1 MPFMMIPVLI
11 AVLAALIQGGNL
23 KNLARL
29 RLKRAW
35 LPLTM
40 VFMQFTFVLF
50 PPVQDAGLLALRPWI
65 TISSYALLVLFL
77 YANRRIPGMR
87 VILVGGALN
96 LAVIAANGGYMP
108 VTRES
113 LELSGHLD
121 EIFRQGDR
129 EFVLGSKDIVLE
141 RSETHLLPLSDML
154 KVPWGQEVPVTFSL
168 GDVFITAGAAWLT
181 FKGVRSLPQG
191 ERTFHRHREPLTY
204 RRRETDND
212 IECDPPDD
220 WKGADRTQFPGEAA
234 A

>member
-23 KNLARL
+23 KNLAGL
-29 RLKRAW
+29 RLERAW

-40 VFMQFTFVLF
+40 VVLQFAIVLF
-50 PPVQDAGLLALRPWI
+50 PQVQDAGLLALRPWI
-65 TISSYALLVLFL
+65 TISSYVLLVLFL
-77 YANRRIPGMR
+77 YANRRIPGVR
-87 VILVGGALN
+87 IILVGGAMN

-108 VTRES
+108 VTREA
-113 LELSGHLD
+113 LEISGHLD

-141 RSETHLLPLSDML
+141 RGETHLLPLSDVL
-154 KVPWGQEVPVTFSL
+154 KVPWGQKVPVTFSL

-181 FKGVRSLPQG
+181 FKGVRAFPQG
-191 ERTFHRHREPLTY
+191 DIHLDRQREPLTY

-212 IECDPPDD
+212 FERDPPDD

>member
-11 AVLAALIQGGNL
+11 AILAALIQGGNL
-23 KNLARL
+23 KNLAGL
-29 RLKRAW
+29 RLERAW

-40 VFMQFTFVLF
+40 LVLQFAFVLF
-50 PPVQDAGLLALRPWI
+50 PQVQDAGLLALRPWI

-77 YANRRIPGMR
+77 YANRRIPGVR
-87 VILVGGALN
+87 IILVGGFLN

-108 VTRES
+108 VTREA

-129 EFVLGSKDIVLE
+129 EYVLGSKDIVLE
-141 RSETHLLPLSDML
+141 RSETHLLPLSDVL

-168 GDVFITAGAAWLT
+168 GDVFIAAGAAWLT
-181 FKGVRSLPQG
+181 FKGVRGLPQG
-191 ERTFHRHREPLTY
+191 GHNFHGLREPLTY
-204 RRRETDND
+204 HRRDTDND
-212 IECDPPDD
+212 IQRDPPDD